1 METIAKL
8 RHSGESRNPEG
19 RCNRAPVAETVAS
32 PPRSRVLQWSQDGV
46 VWEGVVAVMGGCSLH
61 HADALRQSLERF
73 GQLRNRAWASVYDY
87 RGLWWS

>member
-8 RHSGESRNPEG
+8 RHSGESRRFSGRNVHPEG

-46 VWEGVVAVMGGCSLH
+46 VWEGVV
-61 HADALRQSLERF
+61 R
-73 GQLRNRAWASVYDY
+73 
-87 RGLWWS
+87 